1 MLRVRV
7 TPAKQGLS
15 GQTMKF
21 SPFLL
26 WWNKRG
32 SPFFSAWR
40 CINTKGLIFW
50 LPLGHL
56 YFVHE
61 CKLIPGLSASSSSPA
76 FSPKGISKSSFSTL
90 LSPFIPATSI
100 LSYPHAPSQTGLGL
114 IKAFVFLAKGR
125 GTDLAYLRSVT
136 DHGQHWMGHF
146 AA

>member
-90 LSPFIPATSI
+90 LSPFIPYFHI
-100 LSYPHAPSQTGLGL
+100 PMLHPKLGWGYF
-114 IKAFVFLAKGR
+114 KAFVFLAKGR